1 MNTSVCQTG
10 PVWVESENGFY
21 DRAQLEM
28 LVKALGQA
36 LEAASVLSEGFE
48 NNSVTTREI
57 IALRL
62 AVARVVGAMMNFQP
76 RKVG

>member
-10 PVWVESENGFY
+10 PVRVESENGFY
-21 DRAQLEM
+21 DRAQLT